1 MQFLHKILQFFKWS
15 QTRVS
20 LENPLNNLKFE
31 EDGQFLTRQINRC
44 TTFHGRSSEVQIAL
58 KHNERPL
65 YNQLFMSENVNSFI
79 FELQGKQLTIIVTA
93 CMCRAHISSVS
104 IWPKSSKAGH
114 GSFHQIITFDQPVV
128 LIQKS
133 QTTL

>member
-15 QTRVS
+15 QTGVS
-20 LENPLNNLKFE
+20 FENPLNNLKFE

-65 YNQLFMSENVNSFI
+65 YNQPFMSENVNSFI
-79 FELQGKQLTIIVTA
+79 FELFY
-93 CMCRAHISSVS
+93 
-104 IWPKSSKAGH
+104 SKANNRQ
-114 GSFHQIITFDQPVV
+114 SLSLRACVEPIFQV
-128 LIQKS
+128 LVFGQSPPKLVMALF
-133 QTTL
+133 TK